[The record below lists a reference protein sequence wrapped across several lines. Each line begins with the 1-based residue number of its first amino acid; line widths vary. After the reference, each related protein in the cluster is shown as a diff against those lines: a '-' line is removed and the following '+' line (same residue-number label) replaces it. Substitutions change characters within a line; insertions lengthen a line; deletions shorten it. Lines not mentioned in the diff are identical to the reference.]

1 MYELK
6 NVLEEQRPGNE
17 SGMVGLLHKIGI
29 RKADRMVENE
39 KSQASLTQRESKGFS
54 QAGRFEIRTDLAV
67 EKKEDFTEKARE
79 LSGVSMKVGS

>member
-54 QAGRFEIRTDLAV
+54 HI
-67 EKKEDFTEKARE
+67 
-79 LSGVSMKVGS
+79 